1 MLGRVSTVASPRL
14 AQDRDLLGAALE
26 QARSRLDLSKRQTGE
41 DEEEEELEEQRQRRQ
56 GEIERRSERGQKVG
70 LRRGGWPA

>member
-1 MLGRVSTVASPRL
+1 MLGRVSTVASSRL
-14 AQDRDLLGAALE
+14 GQDRDLMGAALE

-41 DEEEEELEEQRQRRQ
+41 DEEEEEQQRRQ
-56 GEIERRSERGQKVG
+56 GGIERRSERGQKVG